1 MSRLIKNIS
10 KKIGLSPG
18 ALVLL
23 EKSKLDYAKN
33 YEVTGDCKNKN
44 LHEKLLN
51 KQEVYEI
58 IKTILLE

>member
-1 MSRLIKNIS
+1 MT
-10 KKIGLSPG
+10 
-18 ALVLL
+18 
-23 EKSKLDYAKN
+23 KN